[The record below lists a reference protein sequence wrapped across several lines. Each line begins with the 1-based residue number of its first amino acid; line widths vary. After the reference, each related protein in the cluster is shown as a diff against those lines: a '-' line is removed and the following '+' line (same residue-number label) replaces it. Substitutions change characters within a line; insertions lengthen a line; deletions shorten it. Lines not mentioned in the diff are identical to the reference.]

1 MRLSR
6 LVNLVVA
13 FGEILLSRPSAHK
26 LNAPMN
32 EEKRLHIRRI
42 LVFGYLG
49 LGDGVMILPAL
60 RAMKELFPNASFD
73 FLGSKRTA
81 AYHVLKLSDLF
92 SEMHFFEFKDA
103 TLSERRSMNRFL
115 AKQGYDCAFCSY
127 TAPIE
132 HFVPFLKTV
141 PHRAGHTLAVKNASK
156 TRFRPDWLLNYQ
168 AALTPDEQV
177 HETER
182 YARIVRAMAEGASVP
197 TDEAAFR
204 FFAPPMTTKARSISG
219 SAPRMTPRI
228 AIHAAVSP
236 LLAWKNWGAERFVAL
251 SKRLVNEYGAEITLL
266 GDASERELLEE
277 IAREINANS
286 SDAPKAVFSTPRAG
300 DHSTES
306 LAATCRVLAESDIFV
321 GNESGVGHIAMALGV
336 PTVRIFGMTDYA
348 SFRSLNADKHTDIRK
363 DLSCSPCFVLGHI
376 KPNGM
381 NMTNCG
387 HRNCLNTITVDEVY
401 AEIARKC
408 NPVLVHPNTTQTP

>member
-6 LVNLVVA
+6 LINLA
-13 FGEILLSRPSAHK
+13 FAFREILFSRFGAHK
-26 LNAPMN
+26 PNAPMN
-32 EEKRLHIRRI
+32 EEQRLHVRRI

-103 TLSERRSMNRFL
+103 TLSERRRMNRFL
-115 AKQGYDCAFCSY
+115 AEQGYDCVFCSY

-141 PHRAGHTLAVKNASK
+141 PHRTGHTLAVKNASK
-156 TRFRPDWLLNYQ
+156 TIFRPDWLLNYQ
-168 AALTPDEQV
+168 AALAPDEQI

-182 YARIVRAMAEGASVP
+182 YARVVRAIGVGAHVP
-197 TDEAAFR
+197 TNEAAFR
-204 FFAPPMTTKARSISG
+204 FFALPATNKEHSTPRSASRT
-219 SAPRMTPRI
+219 APRI

-236 LLAWKNWGAERFVAL
+236 LLAWKNWGTERFVAL
-251 SKRLVNEYGAEITLL
+251 SKRLVNEYTAEITLL

-286 SDAPKAVFSTPRAG
+286 NDAPKAIVSTPRVG

-306 LAATCRVLAESDIFV
+306 LAATCRVLAESDIFI

-363 DLSCSPCFVLGHI
+363 DLPCSPCFVLGHI
-376 KPNGM
+376 KPNSM

-387 HRNCLNTITVDEVY
+387 HRDCLNTITVDEVC
-401 AEIARKC
+401 AEVARKLI
-408 NPVLVHPNTTQTP
+408 LVRSDTAQVR

>member
-6 LVNLVVA
+6 LFNLASA
-13 FGEILLSRPSAHK
+13 FGEIILSRAFPPKAK
-26 LNAPMN
+26 LPMN
-32 EEKRLHIRRI
+32 AQERLQIRRI

-60 RAMKELFPNASFD
+60 RALKELFPNATLD
-73 FLGSKRTA
+73 FIGSKRTA

-92 SEMHFFEFKDA
+92 SAMHFFEFKDA
-103 TLSERRSMNRFL
+103 TLSERRKMNHFL
-115 AKQGYDCAFCSY
+115 VEQEYDCVFCSY

-182 YARIVRAMAEGASVP
+182 YARIVRAMAEGVSIP

-204 FFAPPMTTKARSISG
+204 FFTDTTTAKTKTAKVG
-219 SAPRMTPRI
+219 AAPRI

-251 SKRLVNEYGAEITLL
+251 SKRLVNEYAAEITLL
-266 GDASERELLEE
+266 GDASERKLLEE
-277 IAREINANS
+277 IAREINAHS
-286 SDAPKAVFSTPRAG
+286 SDSPKAIVSTPRAG

-306 LAATCRVLAESDIFV
+306 LATTCRVLAESDIFV
-321 GNESGVGHIAMALGV
+321 GNESGVGHVAMALGV

-348 SFRSLNADKHTDIRK
+348 SFRSLNADKHIDIRK
-363 DLSCSPCFVLGHI
+363 DLPCSPCFVLGHI

-408 NPVLVHPNTTQTP
+408 NAVLVHPNATQTP